1 MNQEEDYRTQTGR
14 SLGELTLQA
23 VLDGSVRPEDFR
35 ISEETLR
42 RQADRAEAAGYAE
55 LAETLRRAAEL
66 THVSNDEVMT
76 IYETLRPGRTSYE
89 ELISLAERLETELKA
104 PRNAALVREAAE
116 VYKDRGIIRTQE

>member
-35 ISEETLR
+35 ISEETLC

-55 LAETLRRAAEL
+55 LAENLRRAAEL

>member
-1 MNQEEDYRTQTGR
+1 MNQKEDYRTQTGR

-42 RQADRAEAAGYAE
+42 RQADGAEAAGYAE
-55 LAETLRRAAEL
+55 LAENLRRAAEL

-89 ELISLAERLETELKA
+89 ELISLAERLETEFEA